1 MLRKKKFIIVGAVLA
16 ALVIFGTIGGIA
28 LADDNEAT
36 TNVVDKFAAKVATIL
51 GIEESKVQDAFT
63 QAREELRSEA
73 LDEWLAKLVEDGKVT
88 QAQADAYKSWL
99 EAKPE
104 GFEGLGP
111 GAGRMPRMRGF
122 GSCPMPF
129 GAPAD

>member
-28 LADDNEAT
+28 LADDST
-36 TNVVDKFAAKVATIL
+36 TTTTVADKFTAKVATIL
-51 GIEESKVQDAFT
+51 GIEESKVQSAFT

-73 LDEWLAKLVEDGKVT
+73 LDDWLAQLVADGKVT
-88 QAQADAYKSWL
+88 QAQADAYKAWQ

-111 GAGRMPRMRGF
+111 GAGKMPRVRGF
-122 GSCPMPF
+122 DGCPMF
-129 GAPAD
+129 SGTAAD

>member
-28 LADDNEAT
+28 LADDNAAT
-36 TNVVDKFAAKVATIL
+36 TTVADKFAAKVATIL
-51 GIEESKVQDAFT
+51 GIDEAKVQDAFA

-73 LDEWLAKLVEDGKVT
+73 LDDWLAQLVADGKVT
-88 QAQADAYKSWL
+88 QAQADAYKAWQG
-99 EAKPE
+99 AKPE

-122 GSCPMPF
+122 GGCPMPF
-129 GAPAD
+129 GAAAD